1 MDKRYLVASVEPI
14 KNKMLLILKG
24 EQEEVQLVVCNECY
38 YTNLVKLDQT
48 IDQTYLDRIRSCDL
62 YFQIME
68 KGLGYLKKKDY
79 SVSDFKKALMNK
91 FNNEAA
97 VNNVVEQVIKMK
109 YLDDNKFIEA
119 IIEKGIAKHYS
130 QARINEQL
138 KQSGI
143 EHAQDIV
150 KAALAQVEFENG
162 VAEAKVYLKKN
173 KNKGIQKIKTS
184 IYSRLNYLGYEG
196 ELIEKILNSLKI
208 SLNQDSD

>member
-48 IDQTYLDRIRSCDL
+48 IDQAYLDRIRSCDL

-143 EHAQDIV
+143 DHAQDIV
-150 KAALAQVEFENG
+150 KAALAEVEFENG

>member
-48 IDQTYLDRIRSCDL
+48 IDQSYLDRIRSCDL

-162 VAEAKVYLKKN
+162 VAEARVYLKKN

-196 ELIEKILNSLKI
+196 ELIEKIFNSLKI

>member
-1 MDKRYLVASVEPI
+1 MDKTYLVTSIEPI
-14 KNKMLLILKG
+14 KNKMLLILEGKS
-24 EQEEVQLVVCNECY
+24 EQVQVVVCQECY
-38 YTNLVKLDQT
+38 YTNLVKPNQT
-48 IDQTYLDRIRSCDL
+48 IDQNYVDRIRSCDL

-68 KGLGYLKKKDY
+68 KGLGYIKKKDY
-79 SVSDFKKALMNK
+79 SVSGFKKQLMSK
-91 FNNEAA
+91 FNNESA
-97 VNNVVEQVIKMK
+97 VNDVVEQVIKMK

-143 EHAQDIV
+143 EHAQDNV

>member
-1 MDKRYLVASVEPI
+1 
-14 KNKMLLILKG
+14 
-24 EQEEVQLVVCNECY
+24 
-38 YTNLVKLDQT
+38 
-48 IDQTYLDRIRSCDL
+48 
-62 YFQIME
+62 
-68 KGLGYLKKKDY
+68 
-79 SVSDFKKALMNK
+79 MNK

-97 VNNVVEQVIKMK
+97 VNNVVDQVIKMK

-138 KQSGI
+138 KESGI
-143 EHAQDIV
+143 EHTQDIV
-150 KAALAQVEFENG
+150 KAALAEIEFENG
-162 VAEAKVYLKKN
+162 VAEAKVYLMKN

-196 ELIEKILNSLKI
+196 ELIEKILNGLKI

>member
-119 IIEKGIAKHYS
+119 IIEKGIAKHYT

>member
-1 MDKRYLVASVEPI
+1 MDKTYLVTSVEPI
-14 KNKMLLILKG
+14 KNKMLLVLQG
-24 EQEEVQLVVCNECY
+24 ELEQVQVVVCQECY
-38 YTNLVKLDQT
+38 YTNLVKQDQT
-48 IDQTYLDRIRSCDL
+48 IDQDYIDRIRSCDL

-68 KGLGYLKKKDY
+68 KGLGYIKKKDY
-79 SVSDFKKALMNK
+79 SVSGFKKQLMSK

-97 VNNVVEQVIKMK
+97 VNNVVEQIIKMK
-109 YLDDNKFIEA
+109 YLDDAKFIEA
-119 IIEKGIAKHYS
+119 IIEKGISKHYS

-138 KQSGI
+138 KESGI

-150 KAALAQVEFENG
+150 KAALAETEFENG

>member
-48 IDQTYLDRIRSCDL
+48 IDQSYLDRIRSCDL